1 MNLSGC
7 CSKFSSGTRSVT
19 VVGLAASL
27 LLAGCGT
34 SRIVDRSGSGQDA
47 APLNPPVNIDT
58 ITDAVPQPEP
68 LSSTGNSPYKVF
80 GVRYVPMQQ
89 SRGYSE
95 TGVASWY
102 GTKFHGRKTSSG
114 EEYDMFGMTAA
125 HTTLPLPTYAKV
137 QNLENGR
144 TIVVKVNDRG
154 PFANDRLI
162 DLSYV
167 AAYKLG
173 MVEKGT
179 AQVRVTAIDTGKNFA
194 SDSTRNRPIVAG
206 YSNPSTTGPVVAES
220 IYPGPAPAGAEI
232 NYGQVAGAA
241 ASTYNNASQ
250 AVTTQGAY
258 GQAAGTAVSTYNT
271 GVQTAAGQTGYSQST
286 YNQTTALPS
295 AGGVTTY
302 NATGATGTAT
312 GASAYQTSTYNTTSA
327 QTGYQTQPVATTAST
342 TYQATPGYTVWQS
355 GSGTYQST
363 ATTPNVTNPQM
374 PPLNPSTQSQTAYN
388 TGTVQYQTQTEP
400 AWQTYQSGQTTQT
413 ATYQSAQSV
422 DYASNAPVPP
432 SPYTPPAQT
441 QAGGIYVQV
450 GAFSDRTNADKVQAA
465 LQQRGFT
472 PVNVMPVARAAG
484 TLYRVRIGPMLD
496 YALADA
502 ELARLTNS
510 ISFGG
515 RPRVVVE

>member
-1 MNLSGC
+1 M
-7 CSKFSSGTRSVT
+7 
-19 VVGLAASL
+19 LAASL
-27 LLAGCGT
+27 LLAGCGA
-34 SRIVDRSGSGQDA
+34 SRIVDRSGSGRDA
-47 APLNPPVNIDT
+47 APVNPPVNIDT

-125 HTTLPLPTYAKV
+125 HTTLPLPTYATV

-144 TIVVKVNDRG
+144 KIVVKINDRG
-154 PFANDRLI
+154 PFANNRLI

-167 AAYKLG
+167 AAYKLD
-173 MVEKGT
+173 MVKSGT
-179 AQVRVTAIDTGKNFA
+179 AKVRVTAIDTGKNFA
-194 SDSTRNRPIVAG
+194 SDDMRNRPIVAG

-220 IYPGPAPAGAEI
+220 IFPGPVPAGSEI
-232 NYGQVAGAA
+232 SYGQAAVAAGAA
-241 ASTYNNASQ
+241 AGTYSNASQ
-250 AVTTQGAY
+250 TVTAQSAY
-258 GQAAGTAVSTYNT
+258 GQAAGAAVSTYNT
-271 GVQTAAGQTGYSQST
+271 GVQTVTGQTANSPGAYSQTS
-286 YNQTTALPS
+286 ALPATGS
-295 AGGVTTY
+295 VTTY
-302 NATGATGTAT
+302 NTTA
-312 GASAYQTSTYNTTSA
+312 A
-327 QTGYQTQPVATTAST
+327 QTGYQTQPVTTANTNTNT
-342 TYQATPGYTVWQS
+342 TGYQATPGYTVWQS
-355 GSGTYQST
+355 GTSTYQSAAA
-363 ATTPNVTNPQM
+363 ATGVSSTQM
-374 PPLNPSTQSQTAYN
+374 PPLNPASTGQITYPTSN
-388 TGTVQYQTQTEP
+388 VQYQTQTEP
-400 AWQTYQSGQTTQT
+400 AWQTYQSGQTGETV
-413 ATYQSAQSV
+413 TYQSAQSV

-432 SPYTPPAQT
+432 SPYTPPAQSR
-441 QAGGIYVQV
+441 GIYVQV
-450 GAFSDRTNADKVQAA
+450 GAFSDRTNADKVQLA

-484 TLYRVRIGPMLD
+484 TLYRVRIGPMPD

>member
-1 MNLSGC
+1 M
-7 CSKFSSGTRSVT
+7 
-19 VVGLAASL
+19 LAASL
-27 LLAGCGT
+27 LLAGCGA
-34 SRIVDRSGSGQDA
+34 SRIVDRSGSGRDA
-47 APLNPPVNIDT
+47 APVNPPVNIDT

-125 HTTLPLPTYAKV
+125 HTTLPLPTYATV

-144 TIVVKVNDRG
+144 KIVVKINDRG
-154 PFANDRLI
+154 PFANNRLI

-167 AAYKLG
+167 AAYKLD
-173 MVEKGT
+173 MVKSGT
-179 AQVRVTAIDTGKNFA
+179 AKVRVTAIDTGKNFA
-194 SDSTRNRPIVAG
+194 SDDMRNRPIVAG

-220 IYPGPAPAGAEI
+220 IFPGPVPAGSEI
-232 NYGQVAGAA
+232 SYGQAAVAAGAA
-241 ASTYNNASQ
+241 AGTYSNASQ
-250 AVTTQGAY
+250 TVTAQSAY
-258 GQAAGTAVSTYNT
+258 GQAAGAAVSTYNT
-271 GVQTAAGQTGYSQST
+271 GVQTVTGQTANS
-286 YNQTTALPS
+286 P
-295 AGGVTTY
+295 
-302 NATGATGTAT
+302 
-312 GASAYQTSTYNTTSA
+312 GASNTNTNTT
-327 QTGYQTQPVATTAST
+327 G
-342 TYQATPGYTVWQS
+342 YQATPGYTVWQS
-355 GSGTYQST
+355 GTSTYQSAAA
-363 ATTPNVTNPQM
+363 ATGVSSTQM
-374 PPLNPSTQSQTAYN
+374 PPLNPASTGQITYPTSN
-388 TGTVQYQTQTEP
+388 VQYQTQTEP
-400 AWQTYQSGQTTQT
+400 AWQTYQSGQTGETV
-413 ATYQSAQSV
+413 TYQSAQSV

-432 SPYTPPAQT
+432 SPYTPPAQSR
-441 QAGGIYVQV
+441 GIYVQV
-450 GAFSDRTNADKVQAA
+450 GAFSDRTNADKVQLA

-484 TLYRVRIGPMLD
+484 TLYRVRIGPMPD